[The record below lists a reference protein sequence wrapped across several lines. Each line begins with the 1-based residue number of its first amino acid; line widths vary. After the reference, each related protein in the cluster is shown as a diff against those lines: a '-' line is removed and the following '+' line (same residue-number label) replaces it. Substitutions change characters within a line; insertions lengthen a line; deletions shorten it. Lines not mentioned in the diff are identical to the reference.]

1 MKMNSDIALFPLPCF
16 PGYFSPLSLPAA
28 DAVVPYV
35 KRNYALFI
43 NKLRPKTIINNGENH
58 I

>member
-1 MKMNSDIALFPLPCF
+1 MKRSSGIALLPLPCF

-28 DAVVPYV
+28 DAAVPYV
-35 KRNYALFI
+35 KEIIHYLYKQRP
-43 NKLRPKTIINNGENH
+43 NKIIINGENP